1 MGAVASACV
10 DTFPWW
16 FFDIPLVSR
25 GGGGVRAPAI
35 AEYVKALLEYRLF
48 THLTTT
54 LRFG

>member
-25 GGGGVRAPAI
+25 GRGVQAPAI